1 MELLPLSPNA
11 SARSAL
17 RNRGLMKFAP
27 TLCELGA
34 AMPEVLYNVS
44 GHSGEAT
51 ALDSMRHAAC
61 TTAREALNGPPPA
74 LVHPSRLPGVSLLY
88 SSQCAS
94 PLEEGPYREAS
105 MDEICAVRDGQAVG
119 ACIMDVCK
127 GQARPAVLHTVPE
140 ADGTL
145 LRIEVYDAPL
155 AAMEVE
161 LFLPSRFASPF
172 EQKWLT
178 PDEAAFAKDLRAQ
191 VGAYVRRRGFERTPP
206 RMHGRQMCIM
216 RPGALPLLRLRQPQG
231 AHEADEVRAL
241 LERTVRPHGG
251 VGSLKGLLDTLTTG
265 DCVRVETVFYQ
276 TAADEKPEPPEDCS
290 EVASNSV
297 LGSLALLVLKHLK
310 DEDYYGVETLPVSLL
325 EDDDGE
331 EDDAGMEGVGGE
343 GSALA
348 SAAKSR
354 CMEALRAVDDEE
366 LNTIATSS
374 ALEVEHVALAVRGSR
389 VLMQLTGATQ
399 RVCDLKLVVRSSE
412 MQQVSTSLVEAFF
425 CPSDAR
431 LLRGLLDGTEAH
443 AKASCRAL
451 VAFLAR
457 SGEPRHAML
466 LLTKQADGT
475 LSSCCL
481 FSHNGD
487 WEVPFDSV
495 TRYLLFPWVLP
506 LVLDGDTVHTINVHG
521 VAREQFALTTAVRD
535 SAVVGTLPEDVV
547 RFISEAREG
556 LNALAGV
563 CSRLDGV
570 ERALQAPGVV
580 AAAVQSAP
588 PPDSDVTRGFKR
600 IRAHI
605 EAYDSL
611 FES

>member
-1 MELLPLSPNA
+1 
-11 SARSAL
+11 
-17 RNRGLMKFAP
+17 MKFAP

-34 AMPEVLYNVS
+34 AMPEVLYNVD

-51 ALDSMRHAAC
+51 ALESMRHAAC
-61 TTAREALNGPPPA
+61 TTAREALDGPPPA
-74 LVHPSRLPGVSLLY
+74 LVHPSRLPGASLLY

-119 ACIMDVCK
+119 ACTMDVCK
-127 GQARPAVLHTVPE
+127 GQSRPAVLHTVPE
-140 ADGTL
+140 AGGML

-206 RMHGRQMCIM
+206 RMHSRQMCIM
-216 RPGALPLLRLRQPQG
+216 RPGALPLLRLRQPQS

-241 LERTVRPHGG
+241 LERTVRPRGG
-251 VGSLKGLLDTLTTG
+251 LGSLKALLDALTAG

-297 LGSLALLVLKHLK
+297 LGPLALLVLKHLK
-310 DEDYYGVETLPVSLL
+310 DEDYYGAETSHVSLL
-325 EDDDGE
+325 EDEGEEGE
-331 EDDAGMEGVGGE
+331 EDGAGLEGLGGE

-348 SAAKSR
+348 SAAKR
-354 CMEALRAVDDEE
+354 RRVEALRAVDDEE
-366 LNTIATSS
+366 VNTIATSS
-374 ALEVEHVALAVRGSR
+374 ALEAEHVALAVRGSR

-399 RVCDLKLVVRSSE
+399 RVCGLKLVARSSA
-412 MQQVSTSLVEAFF
+412 MQQLSTSLVEAFF

-451 VAFLAR
+451 AAFLAR
-457 SGEPRHAML
+457 SGEPRHAIL

-495 TRYLLFPWVLP
+495 TRYLLFPWALP

-521 VAREQFALTTAVRD
+521 VAREQFALTAAVRD
-535 SAVVGTLPEDVV
+535 SAAVGALPEEVV

-556 LNALAGV
+556 LDALASV
-563 CSRLDGV
+563 CLRLDGV
-570 ERALQAPGVV
+570 ERALQAPHVV

-588 PPDSDVTRGFKR
+588 SPDSDVTRGFKR
-600 IRAHI
+600 IRAHL